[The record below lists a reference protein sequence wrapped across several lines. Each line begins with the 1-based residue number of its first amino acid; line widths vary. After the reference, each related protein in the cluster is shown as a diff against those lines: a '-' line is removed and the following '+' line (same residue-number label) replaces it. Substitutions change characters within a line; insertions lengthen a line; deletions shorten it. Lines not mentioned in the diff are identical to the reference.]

1 MGACQGL
8 LQFFTCALFFNANHS
23 DPRLQQAKASKSKQ
37 KQAKAS
43 KSKQQPKNAC
53 SQACASGK
61 TSQVQK

>member
-43 KSKQQPKNAC
+43 KSKQK
-53 SQACASGK
+53 QATTKKRMLS
-61 TSQVQK
+61 SMRQW